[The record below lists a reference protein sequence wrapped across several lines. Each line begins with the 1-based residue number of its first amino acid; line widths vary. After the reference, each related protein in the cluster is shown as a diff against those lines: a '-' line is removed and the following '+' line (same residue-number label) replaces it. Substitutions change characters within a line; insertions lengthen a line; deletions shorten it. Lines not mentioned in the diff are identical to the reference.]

1 MVTDRQVK
9 MLKKLIESKDT
20 QATAVKAGMGEK
32 TAPNY
37 CRLKKL
43 PGEIRV
49 VHAQRIRQDPLTKV
63 REEIKGKLLLNPL
76 VEAKTLSEDLQY
88 R

>member
-49 VHAQRIRQDPLTKV
+49 VHA
-63 REEIKGKLLLNPL
+63 
-76 VEAKTLSEDLQY
+76 
-88 R
+88 